1 MISHGRR
8 SRLGRNPAA
17 RLLILLASFL
27 LLAMASGCGAATTTG
42 AITTSPAPSPTPS
55 ATPTPFPF
63 PTPFPTPSPS
73 ATPTPSPAPTPAPVP
88 ASRFIFGTPGF
99 ESGSIQAGAIGLD
112 GSVMP
117 VTGSPFDEGL
127 GTPSIIQILADPRS
141 RFVYVLNVSA
151 FAAGELIGNPGLCGF
166 SINGA
171 TGALTR
177 VPGSPIVFSGDNR
190 NQMAIDGTGR
200 FLFEPSGF
208 TSPGTGFNIY
218 AIDQAS
224 GSLTLTSATANAAPV
239 GAFTA
244 ASADGRFLFNAGN
257 GLVEVFVIDEATGQL
272 LVVPATMTATAGSA
286 GPMAVSADSKF
297 LYVANQTEGTVAVF
311 AVGSSGSLTSVTGS
325 NFAIDNSAQFI
336 TLAPNGRFLFV
347 AASPNNSSSQTVK
360 GYAVN
365 PVAGT
370 FAAIPGAVVNN
381 ATSVTLDHSGGFAY
395 ISSVGDLTTFA
406 IDAISG
412 ALRPVSQTTA
422 PSSDDANDMVVVP

>member
-1 MISHGRR
+1 V
-8 SRLGRNPAA
+8 A
-17 RLLILLASFL
+17 
-27 LLAMASGCGAATTTG
+27 
-42 AITTSPAPSPTPS
+42 
-55 ATPTPFPF
+55 
-63 PTPFPTPSPS
+63 
-73 ATPTPSPAPTPAPVP
+73 

-99 ESGSIQAGAIGLD
+99 ESGSIQVGAIGLD

-117 VTGSPFDEGL
+117 VAGSPFDEGL
-127 GTPSIIQILADPRS
+127 GTPSIIQILADPKS

-151 FAAGELIGNPGLCGF
+151 FAVGEMIGNPGLCGF
-166 SINGA
+166 SINAA

-200 FLFEPSGF
+200 FLFQPNGF
-208 TSPGTGFNIY
+208 TSPGTGFNVY

-224 GSLTLTSATANAAPV
+224 GSLTLTSATANAGPV

-244 ASADGRFLFNAGN
+244 ASADGRFLFNSGN
-257 GLVEVFVIDEATGQL
+257 GLVEVFEVTAATGQL
-272 LVVPATMTATAGSA
+272 LVVPGTTTSTAGSA

-311 AVGSSGSLTSVTGS
+311 AIGSNGSLTAVTGS

-336 TLAPNGRFLFV
+336 TLTPDGRFLFV
-347 AASPNNSSSQTVK
+347 AASPNNSSSETVK

-365 PVAGT
+365 PAAGT
-370 FAAIPGAVVNN
+370 FTAIPGAVVNN
-381 ATSVTLDHSGGFAY
+381 VTSVTIDHSGGFAY

-406 IDAISG
+406 IDTISG
-412 ALRPVSQTTA
+412 TLRSLSHTTA
-422 PSSDDANDMVVVP
+422 PSSDDANNMVVVP